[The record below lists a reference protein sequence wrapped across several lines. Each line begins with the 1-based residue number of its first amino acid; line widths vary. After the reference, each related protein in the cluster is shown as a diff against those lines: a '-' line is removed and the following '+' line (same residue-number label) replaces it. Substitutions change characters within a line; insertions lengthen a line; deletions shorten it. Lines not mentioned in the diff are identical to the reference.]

1 MPIYG
6 YPLGTRVPA
15 SPDPS
20 ADPREENALYPYDH
34 RAQLQL
40 AREHAQRLARDYAR
54 AARASEDAVRAAR
67 RGHVPARASR
77 RPARA

>member
-1 MPIYG
+1 M
-6 YPLGTRVPA
+6 
-15 SPDPS
+15 
-20 ADPREENALYPYDH
+20 YPYDH

-40 AREHAQRLARDYAR
+40 AREHAERLARDYGR
-54 AARASEDAVRAAR
+54 AARALQGAARAAR